1 MTSLLPN
8 ANWPTVNL
16 PGQAKSLLK
25 STVSEVSSARLPK
38 LELPKFS
45 GDLKAWAHFLGSFE
59 MRVHNRNHSRI
70 DKFSYLIS
78 LLSCSALAAVQ
89 GLSVPADHYNTAIA
103 IIKERFVDLQVL
115 IFRHVEE
122 LCNLLP
128 LPPPPQRMLQLIC
141 GSCITRYIISLEIYK
156 CFVFKGADMR
166 FCLCPWCWGS
176 CPWNVRWSG
185 HVTVLES
192 KVT

>member
-1 MTSLLPN
+1 MSGKIAYAKAGSILGKEVEAAFEFLYKPAYVRALQFLEAKMTSLLPN

-25 STVSEVSSARLPK
+25 STVSEVSSARIPK

-59 MRVHNRNHSRI
+59 MRVYNRHHSKI

-89 GLSVPADHYNTAIA
+89 GLSVTADHYNTAIA
-103 IIKERFVDLQVL
+103 IIKIERFVDLQVL
-115 IFRHVEE
+115 ISRHVEE

-128 LPPPPQRMLQLIC
+128 PSPPNEC
-141 GSCITRYIISLEIYK
+141 YS
-156 CFVFKGADMR
+156 
-166 FCLCPWCWGS
+166 
-176 CPWNVRWSG
+176 
-185 HVTVLES
+185 
-192 KVT
+192 